1 MAVNTRL
8 NNSVNQIIKSS
19 GINDNTALFA
29 ANQARKFMNDYIP
42 MKTGALSN
50 TAQIFAEN
58 GRGVV
63 LYIQPYASFC
73 YYGETRRFNRD
84 KHEKASAYWD
94 KAMTL
99 THKGELTG
107 GVSNY
112 IKNRNGRK

>member
-1 MAVNTRL
+1 MAINIKF
-8 NNSVNQIIKSS
+8 NKPINQIIRDS
-19 GINDNTALFA
+19 GINSSTALFA
-29 ANQARKFMNDYIP
+29 AGEARRLMYGYVP